1 MSEFIGF
8 PPSLIYIFGALLI
21 PFLHGKLKKAY
32 MLLIPVVCFLIL
44 MNLGITE
51 EPEWVYSLLTFGDS
65 YNIILG
71 RVDELSR
78 VFGYIFILITFIGLL
93 YAINIDDDMQYMAGL
108 IYAGGALGVTFAG
121 DLFSLYIFW
130 EVMAVAST
138 FLILA
143 RRRKESQNAA
153 FRYILIHVIGGLF
166 LLAGIVLYVNEHK
179 TTEFCVRTATS
190 FLNPLK
196 LNSLSSYLIF
206 IGIAVNAA
214 IPPLHG
220 WLKDAYPEAT
230 FTGSVFLSAFTTK
243 SAVYVMARMFFGTEA
258 LIYLG
263 AFMTCYPIFFAE
275 VENDMRRVLSYSLMN
290 QVGFMMCGIGIGT
303 QLALNGT
310 VSHAFAHILYKALL
324 FMSVGAVLHVTGKIK
339 ATDLG
344 GLYKTMP
351 ITALLC
357 IIGAMSISAFP
368 LTSGFISKSMIISAA
383 GDSGQGMGYSGFM
396 LAWLMLQFASAGV
409 IAHAGIKVPFFT
421 FFGHD
426 SGLKAKEPPK
436 NMLLAMGIAGFLC
449 IFIGVRFDLLYNI
462 LPFPEVANAYVPYS
476 GSHVVNQLQ
485 LLMFGVFA
493 FYLML
498 RAGRYPSELRA
509 INLDLDWFYRK
520 GSAIFYRLIDFGFNG
535 INLVFDNII
544 AKKMTDAFGE
554 VSKNIPARVV
564 LFFAIPM
571 RIATGI
577 NKEELEKM
585 KANVY
590 SIFEHS
596 VAPIGLSA
604 AAAGIFIAL
613 MILISW

>member
-78 VFGYIFILITFIGLL
+78 VFGYIFILITFIGLI

-143 RRRKESQNAA
+143 RRRKESQSAA

-166 LLAGIVLYVNEHK
+166 LLAGIVLYVNEHN

-436 NMLLAMGIAGFLC
+436 NMLIAMGIAAFFC
-449 IFIGVRFDLLYNI
+449 IFLGVRFDLLYNI

-535 INLVFDNII
+535 INLVFDNIF
-544 AKKMTDAFGE
+544 AKKMTGALGE

-604 AAAGIFIAL
+604 AVAGIFIAL